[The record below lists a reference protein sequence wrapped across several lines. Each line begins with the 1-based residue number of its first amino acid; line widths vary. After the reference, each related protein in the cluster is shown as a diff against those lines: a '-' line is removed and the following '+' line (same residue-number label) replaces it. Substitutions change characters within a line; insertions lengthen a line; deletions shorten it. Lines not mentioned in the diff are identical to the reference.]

1 MSEQGNMPSDNQR
14 RRKRVQFF
22 KKAIIAL
29 IIIAV
34 ILPVILCSIL
44 FVRMNRL
51 ERQMQELLEARA
63 EADRIS
69 VSEIPGKEE
78 GTLSGREDVAGTK
91 EVVDLSGDGVGAQV
105 TESIQQEDG
114 RKKVYLTFDDGPSP
128 YTGTILDICQSY
140 GVKVTFF
147 VVGKTGEENEKLYKR
162 IVDEGH
168 TIGMHSYSHRYNE
181 IYEDLSG
188 FQTDLL
194 KLRQYIF
201 DITGVMPNICRF
213 PGGSSNTV
221 SKVPMEDLI
230 RYLSEEGITYYD
242 WNVSCGDATGRGYSA
257 RQIADNVLDHIDE
270 HGTSIVLMHDA
281 ADKTQTV
288 EALPLIIEALL
299 EREDVDILPI
309 TEDTVKVQHVVVQE
323 EDVITTDK

>member
-63 EADRIS
+63 EEEKIS
-69 VSEIPGKEE
+69 VAEIPKEE
-78 GTLSGREDVAGTK
+78 DKNLSEREDVSRTK
-91 EVVDLSGDGVGAQV
+91 EVMDLSDDVGGDTSDGIAQD
-105 TESIQQEDG
+105 DG

-147 VVGKTGEENEKLYKR
+147 VVGKTGTENEKLYRR

-181 IYEDLSG
+181 IYEDLAS
-188 FQTDLL
+188 FQSDLG

-242 WNVSCGDATGRGYSA
+242 WNVSCGDATGRDYSA
-257 RQIADNVLDHIDE
+257 RQIADNVLEHIDE

-309 TEDTVKVQHVVVQE
+309 TDDTVKVQHVVVQE
-323 EDVITTDK
+323 EDVMTTDK